1 MILTTNASE
10 DDDYRELSH
19 ESDIMANSSS
29 SSTSRSTCLE
39 SSSNSSSST
48 SRSSA
53 VSLLSVLKAPTV
65 SDLSRYTCTGI
76 VFMVTVILCAS
87 KLNC

>member
-1 MILTTNASE
+1 MILTTLVKMMTTVNCHTNRILWQIPRRALLV
-10 DDDYRELSH
+10 EL
-19 ESDIMANSSS
+19 
-29 SSTSRSTCLE
+29 STCLE
-39 SSSNSSSST
+39 SASNSSSST

>member
-1 MILTTNASE
+1 MMTTVNCRTNRILWQIPRRALLVEAPVLKVPAT
-10 DDDYRELSH
+10 H
-19 ESDIMANSSS
+19 PHQHP
-29 SSTSRSTCLE
+29 
-39 SSSNSSSST
+39 
-48 SRSSA
+48 A
-53 VSLLSVLKAPTV
+53 VLLLSVLKAPTV